1 MIRVIAL
8 RFARKDQFAASSSS
22 PVTTAIPTAF
32 SRRFVESGAPLHS
45 HLVQDVDHA
54 DADPVDAD
62 AEAGPG
68 VGELGLEPVHELLV
82 LAERVAQ
89 RPHVGE
95 DQPQAVGAH
104 DLVLGPARAA
114 LDVVAVRVAVGDG
127 DLLAAVEAAGLLGVR
142 SRSPWASSAEKRS
155 RPALSQARNATLGRA
170 GDGGEVADSR
180 FEEQVLAS
188 PLPVLLDVWAPWCVP
203 CRGMEPVIEELAASL
218 SGRVR
223 VAKLNLDRNPQSAAR
238 LRIQGVPT
246 LIVFKGGHEVGRMV
260 GARGKS
266 ELMRALADVD

>member
-1 MIRVIAL
+1 M
-8 RFARKDQFAASSSS
+8 
-22 PVTTAIPTAF
+22 
-32 SRRFVESGAPLHS
+32 
-45 HLVQDVDHA
+45 
-54 DADPVDAD
+54 
-62 AEAGPG
+62 
-68 VGELGLEPVHELLV
+68 
-82 LAERVAQ
+82 
-89 RPHVGE
+89 PH
-95 DQPQAVGAH
+95 
-104 DLVLGPARAA
+104 
-114 LDVVAVRVAVGDG
+114 
-127 DLLAAVEAAGLLGVR
+127 LGV
-142 SRSPWASSAEKRS
+142 
-155 RPALSQARNATLGRA
+155 PATVV
-170 GDGGEVADSR
+170 EVADGR

-266 ELMRALADVD
+266 ELMRALADLD